1 VTPRRSWLRGL
12 PKAELH
18 VHLEGTVRPETLCRI
33 ARRNDAGLPAKVE
46 QLFRCSDFQSCR
58 STFKRVA
65 KVLYQPQ
72 DFSDI
77 AAEYLAASADQ
88 GVKHVEFF
96 FSPATVR
103 HFHPAADLAGIVEA
117 IHAACQAARRATG
130 ISALLIFDMVRN
142 LGEAAAL
149 ADVRLA
155 ERCASWGVVGIGLG
169 GDERNF
175 PARDFLKPFQRAAAV
190 GLRRTAHAGEAAG
203 PQSVRDAVE
212 ILGAERIG
220 HGLSAAA
227 DDALLGRIIER
238 GIAIDCCLTS
248 NEITGAVAGHSSHPL
263 KDFMAR
269 GVCVTLNSDDP
280 AFFGA
285 SLLDEYERAAGLG
298 LTDAQLATLARNSF
312 LKCFAP
318 QSAAADWL
326 VSVDG
331 YLAGGTRASAGPPA
345 QRDSR

>member
-1 VTPRRSWLRGL
+1 VTSRCSWLRGL

-18 VHLEGTVRPETLCRI
+18 VHLEGTVKPQTLRRI
-33 ARRNDAGLPAKVE
+33 ARRNGASLPAKVE
-46 QLFRCSDFQSCR
+46 QLFRCTDFQSFL
-58 STFKRVA
+58 SSFTRVA
-65 KVLYQPQ
+65 KLLYQPQ
-72 DFSDI
+72 DFADI
-77 AAEYLAASADQ
+77 AAEYLAASAEQ
-88 GVKHVEFF
+88 GVKHVELF

-103 HFHPAADLAGIVEA
+103 HFHPAADLVGIVEA
-117 IHAACQAARRATG
+117 IHGACQAARRTTG
-130 ISALLIFDMVRN
+130 ISAILIFDMVRN

-155 ERCASWGVVGIGLG
+155 ERCTSLGVVGIGLG

-175 PARDFLKPFQRAAAV
+175 PARDFLKPFQRAAAA

-203 PQSVRDAVE
+203 SQSVQDAVE

-248 NEITGAVAGHSSHPL
+248 NEITGAVAGRSHPL

-280 AFFGA
+280 AFFKA
-285 SLLDEYERAAGLG
+285 SLLDEYQRAADLG
-298 LTDAQLATLARNSF
+298 LTNAQLATLARNSF
-312 LKCFAP
+312 FKCFAP

-331 YLAGGTRASAGPPA
+331 YLAGGSRASAALPA
-345 QRDSR
+345 QRGNR